1 MPADPFPYLLTT
13 IISLEIHELNTGTFI
28 SLIVVFSLILL
39 SVLVSGSDTSFFSL
53 NSLALND
60 ISEVDK
66 KKEKQIRGLLSNPKK
81 LFATIFI
88 AKNVI
93 NVLIIVISFFISH
106 NVFDFSSS
114 IITKIIFQ
122 IIVISFILVL
132 LTQIS
137 PKVYAKQNA
146 VSFSIITC
154 SLVKFL
160 YFIFSPISSFLINS
174 SSFID
179 KRLKQKSLDISIEEL
194 SQALDFSR
202 DEDELKDEKKI
213 LKSIIDFGNID
224 VREIMKPR
232 VDVISLEK
240 NASFQEVL
248 SLVVS
253 SPYSRIPVYENSFD
267 NIHGVLYIKDLI
279 PYISTKKIN
288 WSSLCHEPL
297 FVPETKKINDLL
309 KEFQE
314 KKIHLAFVVD
324 EYGGTSGIVTL
335 EDVLEEIVGEINDE
349 FDEDGTQY
357 SKLDDNNYIFE
368 AKTSLNDFL
377 KVVEGETDYFD
388 NIKGDTDTI
397 AGIIIEK
404 TGTIPKK
411 SEKVEFFPYTFFIE
425 SADDRKIN
433 KVKVKIDR

>member
-13 IISLEIHELNTGTFI
+13 IISLEIHDLNTGTFI
-28 SLIVVFSLILL
+28 SLMIVFSLILL
-39 SVLVSGSDTSFFSL
+39 SALVSGSDTSFFSL
-53 NSLALND
+53 NSHALND
-60 ISEVDK
+60 ISDVDK

-114 IITKIIFQ
+114 IITEITFQ
-122 IIVISFILVL
+122 VIVISFILVL
-132 LTQIS
+132 LTQIT

-202 DEDELKDEKKI
+202 DEDKLKEEKKI

-248 SLVVS
+248 SLVIS

-279 PYISTKKIN
+279 PYITTKKIN

-397 AGIIIEK
+397 AGIIIENWDYSKKNQKKYK
-404 TGTIPKK
+404 TL
-411 SEKVEFFPYTFFIE
+411 FLLNRLMIE
-425 SADDRKIN
+425 R
-433 KVKVKIDR
+433 